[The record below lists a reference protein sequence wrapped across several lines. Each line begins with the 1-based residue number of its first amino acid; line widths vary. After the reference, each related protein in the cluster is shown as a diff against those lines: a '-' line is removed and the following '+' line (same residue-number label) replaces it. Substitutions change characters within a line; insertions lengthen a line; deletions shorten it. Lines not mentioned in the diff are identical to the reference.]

1 MSAQNF
7 LSDSRAQSEWSAVYM
22 LLILAIVAILLI
34 SVVKPMYQ
42 NSQKIVA
49 RTKSSLGG

>member
-1 MSAQNF
+1 MGLKNF
-7 LSDSRAQSEWSAVYM
+7 LLDTRSQGEWSAVYM

-34 SVVKPMYQ
+34 AIVKPMYQ